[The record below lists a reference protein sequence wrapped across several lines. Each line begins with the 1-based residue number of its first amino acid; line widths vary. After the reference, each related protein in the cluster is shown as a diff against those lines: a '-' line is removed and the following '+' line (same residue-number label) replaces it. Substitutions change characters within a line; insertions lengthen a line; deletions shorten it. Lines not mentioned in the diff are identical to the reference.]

1 MIIAIIVGIG
11 SMGNIQQNIDRIVKV
26 NNVRAVLAGEM
37 GDNVREVS
45 IALRNALLVKE
56 NEKKQE
62 QKKRITEDRAK
73 YDAAFTKILE
83 LTPKDDTKGH
93 DIISKVKTAQEEASV
108 LNSKVLDLI
117 LATKNDEAVDFMNK
131 EVRPAVRQWINAVD
145 ALGKYQQSD
154 AL

>member
-1 MIIAIIVGIG
+1 MRKNRNRKKGLQKIG
-11 SMGNIQQNIDRIVKV
+11 Q
-26 NNVRAVLAGEM
+26 
-37 GDNVREVS
+37 
-45 IALRNALLVKE
+45 
-56 NEKKQE
+56 
-62 QKKRITEDRAK
+62 K

-145 ALGKYQQSD
+145 ALGKYQQERSQMRYEE
-154 AL
+154 AKKGLR